1 MSKRKTVFV
10 RGVTSVVAALVE
22 DLAGIRELHT
32 PGGPSPGLQLSFM
45 LSVRC
50 QARCYLFKFYSE
62 TQIISLCAE
71 QDSTIVYSKL
81 EHEKNISERAQPSKN
96 KIWLVGG
103 GSSLRTKMVP
113 SMSQSS
119 HLSVLG
125 RCYRGAGG
133 VCDPA
138 LLQPVTLFYSTDSDE
153 VMLNGQKLHHM
164 PKGES
169 RKR

>member
-1 MSKRKTVFV
+1 M
-10 RGVTSVVAALVE
+10 APP
-22 DLAGIRELHT
+22 LA
-32 PGGPSPGLQLSFM
+32 PPPGLQLSFM
-45 LSVRC
+45 LRVGC

-71 QDSTIVYSKL
+71 QDSAIVYSKL

-103 GSSLRTKMVP
+103 GSSLRTKLVP
-113 SMSQSS
+113 STSQSS

-125 RCYRGAGG
+125 RCYRGAGVGG

-138 LLQPVTLFYSTDSDE
+138 LLQPVTPFCSTDSDE
-153 VMLNGQKLHHM
+153 VMLNGQKIHHM